1 MGHHIVLLI
10 QMNIFKL
17 SEEAF
22 VTMGACSK
30 CKQPFG
36 ITVDRAD
43 TRHSE
48 YVFVWSFKINAE
60 QAHRE
65 GYDSKN
71 VQGAISFDDD
81 YPGCPYCG
89 EKRFYSCGQ
98 CGAIVCWHGDN
109 EVTCPKCGSSG
120 LVQEAKAINLKGGG
134 Y

>member
-1 MGHHIVLLI
+1 
-10 QMNIFKL
+10 MNIFKL

-22 VTMGACSK
+22 VTMGACSQ

-71 VQGAISFDDD
+71 VQKLIEENYLKKQS
-81 YPGCPYCG
+81 
-89 EKRFYSCGQ
+89 EKNKQRYMR
-98 CGAIVCWHGDN
+98 IVEFNDN
-109 EVTCPKCGSSG
+109 KNTER
-120 LVQEAKAINLKGGG
+120 LIEYLKRDHLI
-134 Y
+134 